1 VATVK
6 TLLQMRGRNICPS
19 CNNSSS
25 GHVGQSV
32 CPEKGPWM
40 TALLMVSVELLGGFA
55 VLVGAFIP
63 IASIP
68 LVITLL
74 VAIFSVYL
82 PNGFSSIKL
91 QSVDATGAH
100 FGQPGYET
108 DLLYMAGLFAMV
120 LGGSGRFA
128 LDRLLLRH
136 LGLAE
141 YSDLGSRNDRQDG
154 SSELA
159 GSEKQHWPSERTI

>member
-1 VATVK
+1 
-6 TLLQMRGRNICPS
+6 
-19 CNNSSS
+19 
-25 GHVGQSV
+25 
-32 CPEKGPWM
+32 
-40 TALLMVSVELLGGFA
+40 LLGGFA

-63 IASIP
+63 ISSIP
-68 LVITLL
+68 MVITLL
-74 VAIFSVYL
+74 VAIFTVHL

-128 LDRLLLRH
+128 LDRLLLRRF
-136 LGLAE
+136 GLTE
-141 YSDLGSRNDRQDG
+141 CSDLGFRNDRQDG
-154 SSELA
+154 SSERN
-159 GSEKQHWPSERTI
+159 HPPSTADS